1 MRSGRDPGARRALL
15 ARNKARDIAYNS
27 VSKMGTLSTILKN
40 HRDGKIFI
48 FTEYNKLVHQISN
61 QFLIPAI
68 TYRTTTRERSE
79 ILDRFKSGVYRA
91 VVTSKVLDEGI
102 DVPDADVGI
111 ILSGT
116 GSKRAFVQRLGR
128 ILRKK
133 EGKEAVL
140 YEIVSAETSE
150 VGTARRRKQKLKQ

>member
-1 MRSGRDPGARRALL
+1 
-15 ARNKARDIAYNS
+15 
-27 VSKMGTLSTILKN
+27 MGMLSQILKE

-48 FTEYNKLVHQISN
+48 FTEHNKLVHRISR
-61 QFLIPAI
+61 QFLIPSI
-68 TYRTTTRERSE
+68 TYRTPGKERGE

-116 GSKRAFVQRLGR
+116 GSGRAFIQRLGR

-150 VGTARRRKQKLKQ
+150 TGTARRRKRALKQ